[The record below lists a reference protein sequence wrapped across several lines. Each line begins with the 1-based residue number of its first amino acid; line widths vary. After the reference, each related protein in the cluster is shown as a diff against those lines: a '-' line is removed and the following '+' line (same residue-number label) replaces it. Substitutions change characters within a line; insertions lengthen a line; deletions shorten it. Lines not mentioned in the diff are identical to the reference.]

1 MSIQIIADNVKLNTK
16 HVQFSDGGS
25 NLKIDVPE
33 GFKPSSYFAI
43 SVSPT
48 TPTDNYLW
56 EILLALDAIRTTFG
70 NTFKVKILYLPYLP
84 HGRADRRFE
93 VGNSLPLEVF
103 FNVITPYFDK
113 IFLTDPHSDFY
124 TKYNDVEFIV
134 TPQEECFINTV
145 KTVPD
150 GCILVAP
157 DKGALNK
164 IYKLRDLLHVRGITS
179 TVIEAS
185 KTRDVVTGRITS
197 TSIPDIDLTDK
208 TVYIVDDLLDAGGTF
223 IPLAEKLQAANAKEI
238 NLYVTHGIFARGL
251 NIFKNK
257 IDKLHVH
264 QTVGTYATATDVL
277 NFNEGKETK

>member
-1 MSIQIIADNVKLNTK
+1 MSVQIITDNVKLDTK
-16 HVQFSDGGS
+16 LITFSDGGS
-25 NLKIDVPE
+25 NFKIEVPE

-43 SVSPT
+43 SVNPT

-56 EILLALDAIRTTFG
+56 EILLALDAIRATFG

-264 QTVGTYATATDVL
+264 KTVGAYATATDVL